1 MQQKIYIYVTNITR
15 YSLFVPHPL
24 FLRWRILFLTMADS
38 LVMNK
43 GLYDSPRST
52 VSCDPWSCE
61 QSALSPQPRTSSYQS
76 PNSFPFSQ
84 RQRPL
89 LCSAPRDREEV
100 QELWSIRYSPLCLV
114 WMKGKLV
121 AACLSADFLVGF
133 SSLFLKILLMLQ
145 IICD

>member
-1 MQQKIYIYVTNITR
+1 MQIYILIILHGIHFLFPAPCFWSGGSCFLQWPRVCSEIT
-15 YSLFVPHPL
+15 
-24 FLRWRILFLTMADS
+24 I
-38 LVMNK
+38 K
-43 GLYDSPRST
+43 GLYDSPLST
-52 VSCDPWSCE
+52 VSCEPWSCE

-84 RQRPL
+84 CQRPL

-100 QELWSIRYSPLCLV
+100 QELWSISYSPLWLV
-114 WMKGKLV
+114 WMKGIPI

-133 SSLFLKILLMLQ
+133 VSFFFFLILLILQ